1 MSGGINQV
9 GFDPAVHQSQ
19 TPDVPQGKHDGVTVQ
34 SRGQTIQTQPSQQSL
49 IQQAMTDSAEEVTMA
64 FQDKSA
70 DRLKRRDAKSKS
82 ASRINE
88 ILEKYLK
95 HVSAAK
101 NAEKFGQLAESMKQ
115 LSKPDPQQIRDLLDE
130 FHDGSDGEDFE
141 SGILLALEEI
151 FSADEAG
158 SDVLAAIREVKAEL
172 GEELKSFYQTNV
184 KSYEGVTDVYDQLL
198 GEHGEEDFL
207 AATDALITRL
217 GEDLHAEGTAADST
231 KIKSTV
237 DSLYHLE
244 VARNT
249 FTSFANL
256 MQKMQA
262 TFTQGTV

>member
-9 GFDPAVHQSQ
+9 GINSTLHQNQAS
-19 TPDVPQGKHDGVTVQ
+19 DAAQGKRDGVTVQ
-34 SRGQTIQTQPSQQSL
+34 SHGQTIQTQPSQQSL

-88 ILEKYLK
+88 ALAKYLK
-95 HVSAAK
+95 HVTGAK
-101 NAEKFGQLAESMKQ
+101 SAEKFGQLAESMKQ
-115 LSKPDPQQIRDLLDE
+115 LSKPNPQKIRDLLEE
-130 FHDGSDGEDFE
+130 FHGSSDEDGFE
-141 SGILLALEEI
+141 AGVLLALEEL
-151 FSADEAG
+151 FSADGAN
-158 SDVLAAIREVKAEL
+158 SDLLEAIREVKAEL
-172 GEELKSFYQTNV
+172 GTELKSFYQNNI
-184 KSYEGVTDVYDQLL
+184 KSYEGVTEVYDQLL

-207 AATDALITRL
+207 AATDSLITRL
-217 GEDLHAEGTAADST
+217 GEDLQMEGTNADST

-256 MQKMQA
+256 MLKMQA
-262 TFTQGTV
+262 TFAPGNV